1 MATLDTFS
9 ESPISPQMLVK
20 FNPSAISS
28 EKYKYGEI
36 AKVAVNKYQSCGTTN
51 AVPGKIEML
60 AHGAHKAS

>member
-1 MATLDTFS
+1 
-9 ESPISPQMLVK
+9 MLVK
-20 FNPSAISS
+20 FNQSAISS

-36 AKVAVNKYQSCGTTN
+36 AKVAVNKYQSYGLTN